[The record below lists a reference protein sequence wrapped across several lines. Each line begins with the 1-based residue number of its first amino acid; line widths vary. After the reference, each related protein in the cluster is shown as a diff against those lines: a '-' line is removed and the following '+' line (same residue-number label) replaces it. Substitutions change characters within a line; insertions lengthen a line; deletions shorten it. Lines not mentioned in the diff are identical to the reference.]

1 MGFYVDVRYNG
12 NFDFYYNMEAMIN
25 SHVANVLKI
34 KPNDL
39 TTLPRNN
46 IAMSNIKQRNNRL
59 VKQGSAHL
67 GVIGSKNMSTGQIKT
82 HSILD
87 IDGICA
93 TVSAKMAQEVLIRA
107 VYYCPKD
114 TGNLA
119 KSGRIEVVN
128 NNECRVVFGGYTEES
143 GEVPYAWFVHEFTW
157 KKHKFPERAKFLT
170 QAIYEVEKLHGVN
183 WA

>member
-67 GVIGSKNMSTGQIKT
+67 GVIGSKNMSTGQIET

-143 GEVPYAWFVHEFTW
+143 GEVPYAWFVH
-157 KKHKFPERAKFLT
+157 
-170 QAIYEVEKLHGVN
+170 
-183 WA
+183 

>member
-67 GVIGSKNMSTGQIKT
+67 GVIGSKNMSTGQIET

-128 NNECRVVFGGYTEES
+128 NNECRVVFGGYTEE
-143 GEVPYAWFVHEFTW
+143 
-157 KKHKFPERAKFLT
+157 
-170 QAIYEVEKLHGVN
+170 
-183 WA
+183 